1 MEPPRPY
8 RDRLSREV
16 QPRAQRAASAAFR
29 REPQRRS
36 EPERG
41 PPGSPYPAGR
51 GSPGPGGQRS
61 RRQSAR
67 TATSPAEPPPRP
79 LTPRPLTSG
88 ARPLQPPPGP
98 RRRGREGALPPP
110 GTALTCGGRKR
121 SGSSRAAVERQV
133 GTGLCHS
140 LVLVLVLLLLLPL
153 SLRCPRGAGGSVRAG
168 RRAACPA
175 LPCPPPGG
183 GARGCGAARV
193 LRSAFGP
200 TGGQHRWICR
210 LPQPRSRAPPP

>member
-1 MEPPRPY
+1 MGLPPAE
-8 RDRLSREV
+8 S
-16 QPRAQRAASAAFR
+16 
-29 REPQRRS
+29 
-36 EPERG
+36 

-79 LTPRPLTSG
+79 LTPRPLTSRPRTSG

-140 LVLVLVLLLLLPL
+140 LVLVLLLLPP

>member
-1 MEPPRPY
+1 MLVEPPRPY

-133 GTGLCHS
+133 GTGRCHS
-140 LVLVLVLLLLLPL
+140 LVLVLLLLPP

-183 GARGCGAARV
+183 DARGCGAARV

>member
-133 GTGLCHS
+133 GTGRCHS
-140 LVLVLVLLLLLPL
+140 LVLVLLLLPP

-183 GARGCGAARV
+183 DARGCGAARV

>member
-1 MEPPRPY
+1 MAFFFPLLFFFPNSY
-8 RDRLSREV
+8 FAGLLS
-16 QPRAQRAASAAFR
+16 ASLNF
-29 REPQRRS
+29 
-36 EPERG
+36 
-41 PPGSPYPAGR
+41 
-51 GSPGPGGQRS
+51 
-61 RRQSAR
+61 
-67 TATSPAEPPPRP
+67 TSWDE
-79 LTPRPLTSG
+79 L
-88 ARPLQPPPGP
+88 
-98 RRRGREGALPPP
+98 
-110 GTALTCGGRKR
+110 CGGRKR

-133 GTGLCHS
+133 GTGRCHS
-140 LVLVLVLLLLLPL
+140 LVLVLLLLPP

>member
-140 LVLVLVLLLLLPL
+140 LVLVLLLLPP

-183 GARGCGAARV
+183 DARGCGAARV